1 MNQKKKL
8 FNFLSLYY
16 QKKKGIMNENE
27 YNYRIK
33 CILNSSIFFSKTKPD
48 SSTIFDKY
56 IEIYWS
62 TYFLVND
69 IVSTVTQE
77 EKIKYIPNFI
87 EFRKKYI
94 QFAKMEYLHDK
105 IKVVETK
112 CEEEFSLTIYKK
124 EFLFYK
130 SELDMILND
139 ITRQGYSFTNYEE
152 QRVATMKTILH
163 ECEDR
168 INQTVKDK
176 KLLFLSIFYR
186 NNLDIHDIILYV
198 KNFID

>member
-1 MNQKKKL
+1 
-8 FNFLSLYY
+8 
-16 QKKKGIMNENE
+16 MNENE

-56 IEIYWS
+56 TEIYWS

-69 IVSTVTQE
+69 IFSTVTQE

-94 QFAKMEYLHDK
+94 QFAKMEYLHNK

-112 CEEEFSLTIYKK
+112 CEEEFSLTIHKK

-168 INQTVKDK
+168 INKSVKDK